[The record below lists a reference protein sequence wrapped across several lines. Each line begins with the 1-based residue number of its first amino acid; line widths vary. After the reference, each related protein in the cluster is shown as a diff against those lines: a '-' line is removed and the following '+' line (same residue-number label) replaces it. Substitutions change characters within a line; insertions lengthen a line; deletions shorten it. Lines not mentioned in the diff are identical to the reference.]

1 MVEGKTHGSM
11 SVQSRK
17 GFCRRDITGR
27 SKEKK
32 SQPRPCF
39 PWRIGGSARACVRV
53 WQRAWSIGFVNDV
66 YCESL
71 PRFTKVFLIK
81 FSSTK
86 WYRSPEE
93 QHQCD
98 ISRRLVLVAA
108 LGLVWHYAYSRR
120 YKSHTGSIM
129 LVSGCL
135 SAHQRSVSE
144 WGADLIRWDR
154 SVPALGVGST
164 VGLRSFVEKNTSMTM
179 LSGGVGDWRRLLCVC
194 VCVLPLPS
202 FLLHTRTHAHT
213 QKDNVRRRA

>member
-1 MVEGKTHGSM
+1 MAWNVE
-11 SVQSRK
+11 SRK

-32 SQPRPCF
+32 SQPRPCS

-71 PRFTKVFLIK
+71 PRFTKFSHQVFQYKVVSITRGTA
-81 FSSTK
+81 SM
-86 WYRSPEE
+86 W
-93 QHQCD
+93 H

-108 LGLVWHYAYSRR
+108 LGSVWHYAYSRR

-179 LSGGVGDWRRLLCVC
+179 LSGGAGDWRRLLCVC